1 MKHLIT
7 IAILVAAIAVAS
19 AGYATGFAVLVA
31 AGIILEGVFWY
42 RLFKK
47 RNLSSRHS

>member
-19 AGYATGFAVLVA
+19 AGYIAGFALLVVV
-31 AGIILEGVFWY
+31 GLLLEGVFWL
-42 RLFKK
+42 RIFRRTPRETL
-47 RNLSSRHS
+47 R